1 MNRRMRRERERAKFE
16 AARQRAL
23 ARLAEQ
29 WGKLSVDWR
38 VSGMDD
44 EVARIKGAI
53 RKLDSQFHGTAR
65 VLLLSCDGVHM
76 LGAASV
82 AFAAGLRHA
91 ARQQADQARELVFI
105 EAGMATGSSPADPW
119 PCGDCMVETRQQPI
133 LGGRSWRTVERTRTC
148 DMCRAQGAPEYL
160 P

>member
-23 ARLAEQ
+23 ARLGRQ
-29 WGKLSVDWR
+29 WQQLQERLRHEDVLEPLPPSIRRTVD
-38 VSGMDD
+38 GY
-44 EVARIKGAI
+44 A
-53 RKLDSQFHGTAR
+53 GTGR
-65 VLLLSCDGVHM
+65 VLVVGPGGVTTD
-76 LGAASV
+76 LGIRGVSFALGHLPVPHSVQAGKSAAE
-82 AFAAGLRHA
+82 R
-91 ARQQADQARELVFI
+91 DFI

-119 PCGDCMVETRQQPI
+119 PCGDCMVETSQQPI